1 MASYGDLQFATTSKA
16 HALRGLA
23 WPCRTT
29 NTGGMFAR
37 NYNETSVKDSLIQ
50 LILTQ
55 RGERPMRLDYGTD
68 LRASVF
74 APMDSQTME
83 ALENSIVT
91 AVARYE
97 PRVIVRSFK
106 LNPREE
112 TSEMYLELAFSMKD
126 NVFAT
131 DGIMLTVSTQGVIIN
146 G

>member
-1 MASYGDLQFATTSKA
+1 
-16 HALRGLA
+16 
-23 WPCRTT
+23 
-29 NTGGMFAR
+29 
-37 NYNETSVKDSLIQ
+37 
-50 LILTQ
+50 
-55 RGERPMRLDYGTD
+55 
-68 LRASVF
+68 
-74 APMDSQTME
+74 ME